1 MDGECESCGD
11 GESKN
16 AAIKPH
22 PMGKIVANT
31 GGEVYARPW
40 MPAVNNEDCQ
50 PQAAIGIKQP
60 ASAVQSWQGVPIA
73 GYQGSPSFKAPGAD
87 RASVYEYLRA
97 RVSQRQAAADS
108 LMNSNGDSTVEFLPQ
123 LKIAPWFEPA
133 SDSHG
138 NFHDGANGFGLQS
151 EFVGPPALRN
161 INHQEYPL
169 SELAQELRLLGFV
182 PGMAGGPGLIF
193 PPSLPPLLDP
203 IDRLNLLWRL
213 LWQRLGRISKL
224 EGELKG
230 AWYPMELARLR
241 YEHSKRT
248 LLDWLLWAYWL
259 DWYKKLDEERK
270 RAYDEFLQWL
280 GEVFSYMVK
289 LITAINTPTERLLPR
304 DIEYLQTLLDY
315 LNNIRD
321 FFGKQPGRPE
331 FPKRLQAL
339 ADLTRAAALYSELLK
354 AVQDGRSA
362 DAERIRSEIA
372 QVILAIGK
380 L

>member
-40 MPAVNNEDCQ
+40 MPAVNNEDYQ
-50 PQAAIGIKQP
+50 PQAAIGTKQP

-108 LMNSNGDSTVEFLPQ
+108 LMNSNSDSTVEFLPQ

-133 SDSHG
+133 SDSQG
-138 NFHDGANGFGLQS
+138 NIHDGANGFGLKS
-151 EFVGPPALRN
+151 EFVGPPALPN
-161 INHQEYPL
+161 INHQEFPL

-259 DWYKKLDEERK
+259 DWYKKLDEELN
-270 RAYDEFLQWL
+270 RAYEEFIAWL
-280 GEVFSYMVK
+280 GDVVGHISDIFGA
-289 LITAINTPTERLLPR
+289 TGLPQA
-304 DIEYLQTLLDY
+304 DFDNFLKLLDY

-321 FFGKQPGRPE
+321 FFSKQPGRPG
-331 FPKRLQAL
+331 FPKPKQAL
-339 ADLTRAAALYSELLK
+339 ADLIKAVALYSDLLK
-354 AVQDGRSA
+354 AMRDGRQA
-362 DAERIRSEIA
+362 DADRIRAEIA

>member
-1 MDGECESCGD
+1 
-11 GESKN
+11 
-16 AAIKPH
+16 
-22 PMGKIVANT
+22 
-31 GGEVYARPW
+31 
-40 MPAVNNEDCQ
+40 
-50 PQAAIGIKQP
+50 
-60 ASAVQSWQGVPIA
+60 
-73 GYQGSPSFKAPGAD
+73 
-87 RASVYEYLRA
+87 
-97 RVSQRQAAADS
+97 
-108 LMNSNGDSTVEFLPQ
+108 
-123 LKIAPWFEPA
+123 
-133 SDSHG
+133 
-138 NFHDGANGFGLQS
+138 
-151 EFVGPPALRN
+151 
-161 INHQEYPL
+161 
-169 SELAQELRLLGFV
+169 
-182 PGMAGGPGLIF
+182 
-193 PPSLPPLLDP
+193 
-203 IDRLNLLWRL
+203 
-213 LWQRLGRISKL
+213 
-224 EGELKG
+224 
-230 AWYPMELARLR
+230 
-241 YEHSKRT
+241 
-248 LLDWLLWAYWL
+248 L